1 MALWYPG
8 AQPARSPGVWS
19 EPATSTH
26 RFRAWTEGSYV
37 TGTLV
42 TRHRHDRLS
51 DILNRREPMT
61 VVDSYVWPLGAPRA
75 VETKRHAVLD
85 PFDFDM
91 VLGDPPELEDPGVRA
106 ARRIH
111 KVRYPVIVTGMG
123 FEVRGTL
130 HLFPGNA
137 PEVATYHTGV
147 LFVPVTNHVVRL
159 HGRVVSGPDSDVVL
173 VNRHAIREIRQLD
186 TRN

>member
-1 MALWYPG
+1 MSLWYPG
-8 AQPARSPGVWS
+8 AEPARPSGAWS
-19 EPATSTH
+19 EPTTSTH
-26 RFRAWTEGSYV
+26 RFRAWTEESYV

-51 DILNRREPMT
+51 DILNRREPVTLADTYMF
-61 VVDSYVWPLGAPRA
+61 PFGAPRSVASQRRA
-75 VETKRHAVLD
+75 VRD

-91 VLGDPPELEDPGVRA
+91 VLGDALDVNDPSFRA

-111 KVRYPVIVTGMG
+111 KVRYPVLITGTG
-123 FEVRGTL
+123 FEVRGTI

-159 HGRVVSGPDSDVVL
+159 HGRVVSGPDSEVVL
-173 VNRHAIREIRQLD
+173 VNRHVIREIRQLD
-186 TRN
+186 TLN